1 MTGLVEF
8 IKDHFTSEIAL
19 FLISML
25 PLIEVKGAIPIGFAM
40 GLSVFKTYS
49 ISFVGSTLPAI
60 FILIWIKKVFSLM
73 ARSKSLRKFVGKIV
87 DKARRKDEK
96 IRKYEYLGLFV
107 FTALPLPGT
116 GVWMGSLIAALLD
129 LDKKKA
135 FVTIALGNLLASF
148 QMLIFSSII
157 F

>member
-8 IKDHFTSEIAL
+8 IEDHFTSEIAL

-40 GLSVFKTYS
+40 GLSVFETYG

-60 FILIWIKKVFSLM
+60 FILIWIKKFFSLM
-73 ARSKSLRKFVGKIV
+73 ARSKFLRKLVGKII
-87 DKARRKDEK
+87 DKAHRKDEK

-135 FVTIALGNLLASF
+135 FFTIALGNLLASLL
-148 QMLIFSSII
+148 MLIFSSII